1 MPQEG
6 SGRRAEQKPPTSING
21 GGGQLLG
28 TSPQAWYAV
37 LPVREKRKTESP
49 DH

>member
-6 SGRRAEQKPPTSING
+6 SGRRAKQKPPTSING

-28 TSPQAWYAV
+28 PSPQAWHTV
-37 LPVREKRKTESP
+37 FPIREKRETESP
-49 DH
+49 DY